1 MYANGLCL
9 CRCLTDSSC
18 KITRSFDNKYFQNW
32 SDDAADVI
40 FTIGLLQQTITWYK
54 IRHTGG
60 QAHYYSRTGTL
71 KQRDLNQSSVTGLCF
86 NVPVRE

>member
-1 MYANGLCL
+1 MINLQFAFSERGLVKFANLMS
-9 CRCLTDSSC
+9 TSI
-18 KITRSFDNKYFQNW
+18 IT
-32 SDDAADVI
+32 
-40 FTIGLLQQTITWYK
+40 QQTITWYK

-71 KQRDLNQSSVTGLCF
+71 KQRQVKLDWLRSLCF